1 MPAEE
6 ITYET
11 LKKAIGEWEAP
22 RERHVGLGSEVC
34 VGVLGPVCC
43 PPKHGSH
50 GCQGRGWQFPL
61 NSSQLPKSLS
71 LNRGQCPMPGTLF
84 LLTVAIKS
92 SWLRVMANQT
102 GEKGILMSKY
112 KYFENFFGGV

>member
-1 MPAEE
+1 
-6 ITYET
+6 
-11 LKKAIGEWEAP
+11 
-22 RERHVGLGSEVC
+22 
-34 VGVLGPVCC
+34 
-43 PPKHGSH
+43 
-50 GCQGRGWQFPL
+50 
-61 NSSQLPKSLS
+61 
-71 LNRGQCPMPGTLF
+71 MPGTFL